1 MDITIS
7 DERFKETLKEVLV
20 ELLQE
25 NRGEFISIISESL
38 EEFAMGEA
46 IKEGLKSK
54 TIQKEKIFKE
64 LEE

>member
-46 IKEGLKSK
+46 IKEGLKRK

>member
-1 MDITIS
+1 
-7 DERFKETLKEVLV
+7 V

-38 EEFAMGEA
+38 EEFAIGEA

-54 TIQKEKIFKE
+54 TIQKEEILKE